1 MTNQQSRL
9 HSQVF
14 GYNAAR
20 WVVVA
25 VEVAITIWFLLMMS
39 WMAFPMV
46 IVAAIVV
53 LFHIDTQLDQKQQ
66 TLKIKVL
73 WVPVKT
79 CNFADIKEAAI
90 PQDPLPLER
99 NTFGVHFVGGAL
111 SMHAGAANLVL
122 EMTDGKTYRV
132 TVDRPQQFVK
142 RLNNAALNNAA

>member
-1 MTNQQSRL
+1 MANQQSRL

-20 WVVVA
+20 WVWIA
-25 VEVAITIWFLLMMS
+25 VTAAITIWFLLMMS
-39 WMAFPMV
+39 WVAFLLV
-46 IVAAIVV
+46 IVPAIVV
-53 LFHIDTQLDQKQQ
+53 LFHIDTQLDQEQQ

-79 CNFADIKEAAI
+79 CNLADIKEAAI
-90 PQDPLPLER
+90 PRDPLPLER
-99 NTFGVHFVGGAL
+99 NTFGVHFIGGAL
-111 SMHAGAANLVL
+111 SMHAGAANLAL

-142 RLNNAALNNAA
+142 RLNNAA

>member
-1 MTNQQSRL
+1 MANQQSRL

-20 WVVVA
+20 WVWTA
-25 VEVAITIWFLLMMS
+25 VTVAITIWFLLMMS
-39 WMAFPMV
+39 WVAFPLV
-46 IVAAIVV
+46 IVTAIVV
-53 LFHIDTQLDQKQQ
+53 LFHIDTQLDQEQQ

-79 CNFADIKEAAI
+79 CNLADIEEAAI
-90 PQDPLPLER
+90 PRDPLPLER
-99 NTFGVHFVGGAL
+99 NTFGVHFIGGAL

-122 EMTDGKTYRV
+122 ETKGGKTYRV

-142 RLNNAALNNAA
+142 QLNNAA